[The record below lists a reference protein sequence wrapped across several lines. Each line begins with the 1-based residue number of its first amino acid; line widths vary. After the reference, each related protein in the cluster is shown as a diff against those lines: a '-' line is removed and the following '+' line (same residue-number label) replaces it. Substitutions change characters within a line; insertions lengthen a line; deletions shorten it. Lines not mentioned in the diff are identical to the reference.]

1 MKAGHFI
8 RLRGKMDKFPFI
20 VLLFSIYVLY
30 VETISCYMSY
40 YLVEERKSSGF
51 SLSIAFSMKNFFF
64 SCKD

>member
-1 MKAGHFI
+1 MEAEHFI
-8 RLRGKMDKFPFI
+8 RLSGEMDKFPFI

-51 SLSIAFSMKNFFF
+51 SLSIAFSMKKIFVTF
-64 SCKD
+64 KD